1 MRRRY
6 APARVIKARFE
17 ADVAPFALEG
27 AQSVEMDGRA
37 VKVTFLPEQAHAD
50 ALIASLASRGSLA
63 DLTVEDTDV
72 EELVAQGEA
81 DLTMRQA
88 VSMVWLQQ
96 VAGSLVPGWNTD
108 IALYTQIRSGDVA
121 YELLRPMDAYAH
133 WYVKSL
139 AGRLGPFLLA
149 LVPVLGVGLL
159 VPEPWGLGAPASPLH
174 ALACLLTLLSGV
186 FTSCAM
192 ILLSYAMLL
201 DVRVGD
207 APSRMAV
214 TVAQILSG
222 LYLPLQ
228 LWPEAMQT
236 FLYYQPFAGMLDL
249 PVRLYVGAQ
258 PLARAGEIVLLQA
271 FWTAVFVLAGRAWIG
286 RSFRKLVIQGG

>member
-1 MRRRY
+1 MKAYFSILRQQMIGQMQYR
-6 APARVIKARFE
+6 AGFWAGTLNHIFWGVARAAI
-17 ADVAPFALEG
+17 
-27 AQSVEMDGRA
+27 
-37 VKVTFLPEQAHAD
+37 
-50 ALIASLASRGSLA
+50 
-63 DLTVEDTDV
+63 
-72 EELVAQGEA
+72 LVAFYLYGQGEA
-81 DLTMRQA
+81 DITMRQA

-139 AGRLGPFLLA
+139 AGRLGPFLLV

-159 VPEPWGLGAPASPLH
+159 VPEPWGLGAPVSPLH
-174 ALACLLTLLSGV
+174 ALACLITLLSGL

-192 ILLSYAMLL
+192 ILLSYAMVL

-258 PLARAGEIVLLQA
+258 PLSRAGEIVLLQA
-271 FWTAVFVLAGRAWIG
+271 VWTAVFVLTGRAWIG
-286 RSFRKLVIQGG
+286 RSFKKLVIQGG

>member
-1 MRRRY
+1 MKAYLSILRQQMIGQLQYR
-6 APARVIKARFE
+6 AGFWAGTLNHIFWGVARAAI
-17 ADVAPFALEG
+17 
-27 AQSVEMDGRA
+27 
-37 VKVTFLPEQAHAD
+37 
-50 ALIASLASRGSLA
+50 
-63 DLTVEDTDV
+63 
-72 EELVAQGEA
+72 LVAFYLYGQGEA
-81 DLTMRQA
+81 DITMR
-88 VSMVWLQQ
+88 QQ

-139 AGRLGPFLLA
+139 AGRLGPFLLV

-236 FLYYQPFAGMLDL
+236 CLYYQPFAGMLDL

>member
-1 MRRRY
+1 M
-6 APARVIKARFE
+6 
-17 ADVAPFALEG
+17 
-27 AQSVEMDGRA
+27 
-37 VKVTFLPEQAHAD
+37 
-50 ALIASLASRGSLA
+50 
-63 DLTVEDTDV
+63 
-72 EELVAQGEA
+72 GEA
-81 DLTMRQA
+81 DITMRQA

-108 IALYTQIRSGDVA
+108 IALYTQVRSGDVA

-149 LVPVLGVGLL
+149 LVPVLGAGLL

>member
-1 MRRRY
+1 MKAYFSILRQQMIGQMQYR
-6 APARVIKARFE
+6 AGFWAGMSTHIFWGVARAAI
-17 ADVAPFALEG
+17 
-27 AQSVEMDGRA
+27 
-37 VKVTFLPEQAHAD
+37 
-50 ALIASLASRGSLA
+50 
-63 DLTVEDTDV
+63 
-72 EELVAQGEA
+72 LVAFYLYGQGEA
-81 DLTMRQA
+81 GITMQQA

-96 VAGSLVPGWNTD
+96 LAGVLVPGWNTNAD
-108 IALYTQIRSGDVA
+108 AALYNQLRTGDVA
-121 YELLRPMDAYAH
+121 YELLRPLDAYTH
-133 WYVKSL
+133 WYVRSI
-139 AGRLGPFLLA
+139 AGRIGTFLLE
-149 LVPVLGVGLL
+149 LVPILGIGLL
-159 VPEPWGLGAPASPLH
+159 VPEPWGLGAPVSPLH
-174 ALACLLTLLSGV
+174 ALACLITLLSGL

-228 LWPEAMQT
+228 LWPEGMQT

-286 RSFRKLVIQGG
+286 RSFKKLVIQGG

>member
-1 MRRRY
+1 MKAYFSILRQQMIGQMQYR
-6 APARVIKARFE
+6 AGFWAGMSTHIFWGVARAAI
-17 ADVAPFALEG
+17 
-27 AQSVEMDGRA
+27 
-37 VKVTFLPEQAHAD
+37 
-50 ALIASLASRGSLA
+50 
-63 DLTVEDTDV
+63 
-72 EELVAQGEA
+72 LVAFYVYGQGEA
-81 DLTMRQA
+81 GITMQQA

-96 VAGSLVPGWNTD
+96 LAGVLVPGWNTNAD
-108 IALYTQIRSGDVA
+108 AALYNQLRTGDVA
-121 YELLRPMDAYAH
+121 YELLRPLDAYTH
-133 WYVKSL
+133 WYVRSI
-139 AGRLGPFLLA
+139 AGRIGTFLLE
-149 LVPVLGVGLL
+149 LVPILGIGLL
-159 VPEPWGLGAPASPLH
+159 VPEPWGLGAPVSPLH
-174 ALACLLTLLSGV
+174 ALACLITLLSGL

-228 LWPEAMQT
+228 LWPEGMQT
-236 FLYYQPFAGMLDL
+236 FVYYQPFAGMLDL

-286 RSFRKLVIQGG
+286 RSFKKLVIQGG

>member
-1 MRRRY
+1 MKAYFSILRQQMIGQMQYR
-6 APARVIKARFE
+6 AGFWAGMSTHIFWGVARAAI
-17 ADVAPFALEG
+17 
-27 AQSVEMDGRA
+27 
-37 VKVTFLPEQAHAD
+37 
-50 ALIASLASRGSLA
+50 
-63 DLTVEDTDV
+63 
-72 EELVAQGEA
+72 LVAFYVYGQGEA
-81 DLTMRQA
+81 GITMQQA

-96 VAGSLVPGWNTD
+96 LAGVLVPGWNTNAD
-108 IALYTQIRSGDVA
+108 AALYNQLRTGDVA
-121 YELLRPMDAYAH
+121 YELLRPLDAYTH
-133 WYVKSL
+133 WYVRSI
-139 AGRLGPFLLA
+139 AGRIGTFLLE
-149 LVPVLGVGLL
+149 LVPILGIGLL
-159 VPEPWGLGAPASPLH
+159 VPEPWGLGAPVSPLH
-174 ALACLLTLLSGV
+174 ALACLITLLSGL

-192 ILLSYAMLL
+192 ILLSYAMVL

-228 LWPEAMQT
+228 LWPEGMQT

>member
-1 MRRRY
+1 M
-6 APARVIKARFE
+6 
-17 ADVAPFALEG
+17 
-27 AQSVEMDGRA
+27 
-37 VKVTFLPEQAHAD
+37 
-50 ALIASLASRGSLA
+50 
-63 DLTVEDTDV
+63 
-72 EELVAQGEA
+72 
-81 DLTMRQA
+81 
-88 VSMVWLQQ
+88 
-96 VAGSLVPGWNTD
+96 
-108 IALYTQIRSGDVA
+108 
-121 YELLRPMDAYAH
+121 
-133 WYVKSL
+133 
-139 AGRLGPFLLA
+139 
-149 LVPVLGVGLL
+149 
-159 VPEPWGLGAPASPLH
+159 GAPVSPLH
-174 ALACLLTLLSGV
+174 ALACLITLLSGL

-192 ILLSYAMLL
+192 ILLSYAMVL

-258 PLARAGEIVLLQA
+258 PLARAGELVLLQA

-286 RSFRKLVIQGG
+286 RSFKKLVIQGG

>member
-1 MRRRY
+1 MKAYFSILRQQMIGQMQYR
-6 APARVIKARFE
+6 AGFWAGMSTHIFWGVARAAI
-17 ADVAPFALEG
+17 
-27 AQSVEMDGRA
+27 
-37 VKVTFLPEQAHAD
+37 
-50 ALIASLASRGSLA
+50 
-63 DLTVEDTDV
+63 
-72 EELVAQGEA
+72 LVAFYVYGQGEA
-81 DLTMRQA
+81 GITMRQA

-96 VAGSLVPGWNTD
+96 LAGVLVPGWNTNAD
-108 IALYTQIRSGDVA
+108 AALYNQLRTGDVA
-121 YELLRPMDAYAH
+121 YELLRPLDAYTH
-133 WYVKSL
+133 WYVRSI
-139 AGRLGPFLLA
+139 AGRIGTFLLE
-149 LVPVLGVGLL
+149 LVPILGIGLL
-159 VPEPWGLGAPASPLH
+159 VPEPWGLGAPVSPLH
-174 ALACLLTLLSGV
+174 ALACLITLLSGL

-192 ILLSYAMLL
+192 ILLSYAMVL

-228 LWPEAMQT
+228 LWPEGMQT

-271 FWTAVFVLAGRAWIG
+271 FWTAVFVLVGRAWIG
-286 RSFRKLVIQGG
+286 RSFQKLVIQGG

>member
-1 MRRRY
+1 MKAYFSILRQQMIGQMQYR
-6 APARVIKARFE
+6 AGFWAGISTHIFWGVARAAI
-17 ADVAPFALEG
+17 
-27 AQSVEMDGRA
+27 
-37 VKVTFLPEQAHAD
+37 
-50 ALIASLASRGSLA
+50 
-63 DLTVEDTDV
+63 
-72 EELVAQGEA
+72 LVAFYLYGQGEA
-81 DLTMRQA
+81 DITMRQA

-96 VAGSLVPGWNTD
+96 LAGVLVPGWNTNAD
-108 IALYTQIRSGDVA
+108 AALYNQLRTGDVA
-121 YELLRPMDAYAH
+121 YELLRPLDAYTH
-133 WYVKSL
+133 WYVRSI
-139 AGRLGPFLLA
+139 AGRIGTFLLE
-149 LVPVLGVGLL
+149 LVPILGIGLL
-159 VPEPWGLGAPASPLH
+159 VPEPWGLGAPVSPLH
-174 ALACLLTLLSGV
+174 ALACLITLLSGL

-192 ILLSYAMLL
+192 ILLSYAMVL

-228 LWPEAMQT
+228 LWPEGMQT

-258 PLARAGEIVLLQA
+258 PLSRAGEIVLLQA

-286 RSFRKLVIQGG
+286 RSFQKLVIQGG

>member
-1 MRRRY
+1 MKAYFSILRQQMIGQMQYR
-6 APARVIKARFE
+6 AGFWAGMSTHIFWGVARAAI
-17 ADVAPFALEG
+17 
-27 AQSVEMDGRA
+27 
-37 VKVTFLPEQAHAD
+37 
-50 ALIASLASRGSLA
+50 
-63 DLTVEDTDV
+63 
-72 EELVAQGEA
+72 LVAFYVYGQGEA
-81 DLTMRQA
+81 GITMQQA

-96 VAGSLVPGWNTD
+96 LAGVLVPGWNTNAD
-108 IALYTQIRSGDVA
+108 AALYNQLRTGDVA
-121 YELLRPMDAYAH
+121 YELLRPLDAYTH
-133 WYVKSL
+133 WYVRSI
-139 AGRLGPFLLA
+139 AGRIGTFLLE
-149 LVPVLGVGLL
+149 LVPILGIGLL
-159 VPEPWGLGAPASPLH
+159 VPEPWGLGAPVSPLH
-174 ALACLLTLLSGV
+174 ALACLITLLSGL

-192 ILLSYAMLL
+192 ILLSYAMVL

-271 FWTAVFVLAGRAWIG
+271 FWTAVFVLTGRAWIG
-286 RSFRKLVIQGG
+286 RSFKKLVIQGG

>member
-1 MRRRY
+1 MKAYLSILRQQMIGQLQYR
-6 APARVIKARFE
+6 AGFWAGTLNHIFWGVARAAI
-17 ADVAPFALEG
+17 
-27 AQSVEMDGRA
+27 
-37 VKVTFLPEQAHAD
+37 
-50 ALIASLASRGSLA
+50 
-63 DLTVEDTDV
+63 
-72 EELVAQGEA
+72 LVAFYLYGQGEA
-81 DLTMRQA
+81 DITMRQA

-139 AGRLGPFLLA
+139 AGRLGPFLLV
-149 LVPVLGVGLL
+149 LVPVLGAGL
-159 VPEPWGLGAPASPLH
+159 
-174 ALACLLTLLSGV
+174 
-186 FTSCAM
+186 
-192 ILLSYAMLL
+192 
-201 DVRVGD
+201 
-207 APSRMAV
+207 
-214 TVAQILSG
+214 
-222 LYLPLQ
+222 
-228 LWPEAMQT
+228 
-236 FLYYQPFAGMLDL
+236 LDL

>member
-1 MRRRY
+1 MKAYFSILRQQMIGQMQYR
-6 APARVIKARFE
+6 AGFWAGMSTHIFWGVARAAI
-17 ADVAPFALEG
+17 
-27 AQSVEMDGRA
+27 
-37 VKVTFLPEQAHAD
+37 
-50 ALIASLASRGSLA
+50 
-63 DLTVEDTDV
+63 
-72 EELVAQGEA
+72 LVAFYVYGQGEA
-81 DLTMRQA
+81 GITMQQA

-96 VAGSLVPGWNTD
+96 LAGVLVPGWNTNAD
-108 IALYTQIRSGDVA
+108 AALYNQLRTGDVA
-121 YELLRPMDAYAH
+121 YELLRPLDAYTH
-133 WYVKSL
+133 WYVRSI
-139 AGRLGPFLLA
+139 AGRIGTFLLE
-149 LVPVLGVGLL
+149 LVPILGIGLL
-159 VPEPWGLGAPASPLH
+159 VPEPWGLGAPVSPLH
-174 ALACLLTLLSGV
+174 ALACLITLLSGL

-192 ILLSYAMLL
+192 ILLSYAMVL

-228 LWPEAMQT
+228 LWPEGMQT

-258 PLARAGEIVLLQA
+258 PLSRAGEIVLLQA

-286 RSFRKLVIQGG
+286 RSFKKLVIQGG

>member
-1 MRRRY
+1 MKAYLSILRQQMIGQLQYR
-6 APARVIKARFE
+6 AGFWAGTLNHIFWGVARAAI
-17 ADVAPFALEG
+17 
-27 AQSVEMDGRA
+27 
-37 VKVTFLPEQAHAD
+37 
-50 ALIASLASRGSLA
+50 
-63 DLTVEDTDV
+63 
-72 EELVAQGEA
+72 LVAFYLYGQGEA
-81 DLTMRQA
+81 DITMRQA

-121 YELLRPMDAYAH
+121 YELLRPLDAYTH
-133 WYVKSL
+133 WYVRSI
-139 AGRLGPFLLA
+139 AGRIGTFLLE
-149 LVPVLGVGLL
+149 LVPILGIGLL
-159 VPEPWGLGAPASPLH
+159 VPEPWGLGAPVSPLH
-174 ALACLLTLLSGV
+174 ALACLITLLSGL

-192 ILLSYAMLL
+192 ILLSYAMVL

-228 LWPEAMQT
+228 LWPEGMQT

-258 PLARAGEIVLLQA
+258 PLSRAGEIVLLQA
-271 FWTAVFVLAGRAWIG
+271 FWTAVFVLTGRAWIG

>member
-1 MRRRY
+1 MKAYFSILRQQMIGQMQYR
-6 APARVIKARFE
+6 AGFWAGMSTHIFWGVARAAI
-17 ADVAPFALEG
+17 
-27 AQSVEMDGRA
+27 
-37 VKVTFLPEQAHAD
+37 
-50 ALIASLASRGSLA
+50 
-63 DLTVEDTDV
+63 
-72 EELVAQGEA
+72 LVAFYVYGQGEA
-81 DLTMRQA
+81 GITMQQA

-96 VAGSLVPGWNTD
+96 LAGVLVPGWNTNAD
-108 IALYTQIRSGDVA
+108 AALYNQLRTGDVA
-121 YELLRPMDAYAH
+121 YELLRPLDAYTH
-133 WYVKSL
+133 WYVRSI
-139 AGRLGPFLLA
+139 AGRIGTFLLE
-149 LVPVLGVGLL
+149 LVPILGIGLL
-159 VPEPWGLGAPASPLH
+159 VTEPWGLGAPVSPLH
-174 ALACLLTLLSGV
+174 ALACLITLLSGL

-192 ILLSYAMLL
+192 ILLSYAMVL

-228 LWPEAMQT
+228 LWPEGMQT

>member
-1 MRRRY
+1 MKAYLSILRQQMIGQLQYR
-6 APARVIKARFE
+6 AGFWAGTLNHIFWGVARAAI
-17 ADVAPFALEG
+17 
-27 AQSVEMDGRA
+27 
-37 VKVTFLPEQAHAD
+37 
-50 ALIASLASRGSLA
+50 
-63 DLTVEDTDV
+63 
-72 EELVAQGEA
+72 LVAFYLYGQGEA
-81 DLTMRQA
+81 DITMRQA

-121 YELLRPMDAYAH
+121 YELLRPMDAYTH
-133 WYVKSL
+133 WYVRSI
-139 AGRLGPFLLA
+139 AGRIGTFLLE
-149 LVPVLGVGLL
+149 LVPILGIGLL
-159 VPEPWGLGAPASPLH
+159 VPEPWGLGAPVSPLH
-174 ALACLLTLLSGV
+174 ALACLITLLSGL

-192 ILLSYAMLL
+192 ILLSYAMVL

-228 LWPEAMQT
+228 LWPEGMQT

>member
-1 MRRRY
+1 MKAYLSILRQQMIGQLQYR
-6 APARVIKARFE
+6 AGFWAGTLNHIFWGVARAAI
-17 ADVAPFALEG
+17 
-27 AQSVEMDGRA
+27 
-37 VKVTFLPEQAHAD
+37 
-50 ALIASLASRGSLA
+50 
-63 DLTVEDTDV
+63 
-72 EELVAQGEA
+72 LVAFYLYGQGEA
-81 DLTMRQA
+81 DITMRQA

-139 AGRLGPFLLA
+139 AGRLGPFLLV
-149 LVPVLGVGLL
+149 LVPVLGAGLL
-159 VPEPWGLGAPASPLH
+159 VPEPWGLG

-228 LWPEAMQT
+228 LWPKAMQT